1 MSAYRYVAF
10 PSRKQPTV
18 DEVEALRRAADQYA
32 VRHAWGVNRR
42 DGGLAVALEAEGFDA
57 ARAGDSAFARLIER
71 WQARGCTVVD
81 RLGFVK
87 DASALR
93 VDKVVNLPP
102 GGSPAPPRNVLTERG
117 AVTDRTLS
125 TKTLAAVEA
134 IGRSGL
140 AVDRALQRI
149 AAAQRLA
156 AAAPYLMMLAAMA
169 GLVLAGATISRR
181 LQDSPRERRQQTIE
195 RVLDSPL
202 EEELASDPSDAD

>member
-1 MSAYRYVAF
+1 
-10 PSRKQPTV
+10 
-18 DEVEALRRAADQYA
+18 
-32 VRHAWGVNRR
+32 
-42 DGGLAVALEAEGFDA
+42 
-57 ARAGDSAFARLIER
+57 
-71 WQARGCTVVD
+71 
-81 RLGFVK
+81 
-87 DASALR
+87 
-93 VDKVVNLPP
+93 
-102 GGSPAPPRNVLTERG
+102 
-117 AVTDRTLS
+117 
-125 TKTLAAVEA
+125 
-134 IGRSGL
+134 L